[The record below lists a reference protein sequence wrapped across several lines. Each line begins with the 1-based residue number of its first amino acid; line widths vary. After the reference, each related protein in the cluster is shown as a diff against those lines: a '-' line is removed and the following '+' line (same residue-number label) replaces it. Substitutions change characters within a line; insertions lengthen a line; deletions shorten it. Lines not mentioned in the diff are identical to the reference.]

1 MIRLQAV
8 SKNYGD
14 MEAVK
19 NLDFTVEEG
28 ELCCLIGPSG
38 CGKSTALKMINRMVE
53 PTSGTITIGGRDIR
67 EMVPERLRR
76 GIGYV
81 IQSIGLFPHMT
92 VKDNILVVPR
102 LLKWQEAAADD
113 RAAELL
119 ELFELPPGQFSKK
132 YPGELSGGQAQRVG
146 VARAL
151 AADPKILLMDEPFG
165 ALDPINREHLQN
177 QFLAIQREL
186 RKTIVFVTHDI
197 DEAVRLGSKVALL
210 RQGRLI
216 QYTTPEQLL
225 SSPADSFVKQFVGL
239 DRALKRL
246 SRLSTQDFLRPA
258 AVVTLA
264 VSPDELRRK
273 FQSLEESQ
281 CARYLWVTDED
292 RRLIGWID
300 GANGGDGM
308 SMEEGLVKIDPVE
321 MSVKESYSLK
331 HALSMFVQQ
340 GVVCLPVVDER
351 HSLRGEIRLADVL
364 QS

>member
-8 SKNYGD
+8 CKNYGTL
-14 MEAVK
+14 EAVK
-19 NLDFTVEEG
+19 NLEFTVDEG

-53 PTSGTITIGGRDIR
+53 PTSGTITVGGRDIR
-67 EMVPERLRR
+67 KMVPDQLRR

-102 LLKWQEAAADD
+102 LLKWEEGKAAA
-113 RAAELL
+113 RATELL
-119 ELFELPPGQFSKK
+119 ELFELPPAQFSEK

-186 RKTIVFVTHDI
+186 KKTIVFVTHDI

-210 RQGRLI
+210 KQGRLI
-216 QYTTPEQLL
+216 QYATPEQLL
-225 SSPADSFVKQFVGL
+225 SSPADGFVKKFVGL

-246 SRLSTQDFLRPA
+246 SRLSTRDFLRPA
-258 AVVTLA
+258 AAVTMTI
-264 VSPDELRRK
+264 SPEELGRQFR
-273 FQSLEESQ
+273 QLEESQ
-281 CARYLWVTDED
+281 CARYLWVIDEN
-292 RRLIGWID
+292 RRLLGWID
-300 GANGGDGM
+300 AANGGGM
-308 SMEEGLVKIDPVE
+308 SLEEGLVEFDETE
-321 MSVKESYSLK
+321 MTVKENYSLK

-340 GVVCLPVVDER
+340 GVVCLPVIDEQR
-351 HSLRGEIRLADVL
+351 LLRGEIRLADVL

>member
-8 SKNYGD
+8 SKSYGTHQ
-14 MEAVK
+14 AVT
-19 NLDFTVEEG
+19 NLDLTVDEG

-53 PTSGTITIGGRDIR
+53 PTSGVITIGGRNVR
-67 EMVPERLRR
+67 EMVPEQLRR

-92 VKDNILVVPR
+92 VRDNILVVPR
-102 LLKWQEAAADD
+102 LLNWEDGKAAA

-119 ELFELPPGQFSKK
+119 DLFELSPAQFGGK

-177 QFLAIQREL
+177 QFMAIQREL

-210 RQGRLI
+210 RQGQLV

-225 SSPADSFVKQFVGL
+225 SSPADNFVKKFVGL

-246 SRLSTQDFLRPA
+246 SSLSTQDFLRPA
-258 AVVTLA
+258 AAVTLSI
-264 VSPDELRRK
+264 SPEELRRQ
-273 FQSLEESQ
+273 FRLLEESQ
-281 CARYLWVTDED
+281 CARYLWVIDEN
-292 RRLIGWID
+292 RRLLGWID
-300 GANGGDGM
+300 ATDGGSGVTLK
-308 SMEEGLVKIDPVE
+308 EGLVEVDPAE
-321 MSVKESYSLK
+321 MTVKENYSLK

-340 GVVCLPVVDER
+340 GVVCLPVVDDQR
-351 HSLRGEIRLADVL
+351 ALCGEIRLADVL